1 MTPEDTLETSRDR
14 RLKLGLLK
22 KELEAFQTVK
32 LRMGELGRRRKKLNS
47 LYKKGVLTVDYD
59 ESARGRNAFYKTDF
73 NEAAE

>member
-1 MTPEDTLETSRDR
+1 
-14 RLKLGLLK
+14 
-22 KELEAFQTVK
+22 
-32 LRMGELGRRRKKLNS
+32 MGELGRRRKKLNS